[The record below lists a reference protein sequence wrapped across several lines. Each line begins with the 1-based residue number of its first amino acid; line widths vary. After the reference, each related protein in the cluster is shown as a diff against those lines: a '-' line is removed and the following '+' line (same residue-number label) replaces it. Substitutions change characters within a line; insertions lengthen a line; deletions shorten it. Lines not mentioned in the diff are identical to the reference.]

1 MSVDWPVVG
10 CCWAPL
16 LVRVVVSLSLVR
28 VRFRRSVGRL
38 VGSVRSVSWPVG
50 KPQGRLRGFCAC
62 CCCSSCSESPV
73 SWSSWS
79 PSSSSIDPAASAA
92 SNETMR
98 TITEPVTRDWVW
110 RQTGGREGQVSSG
123 NPKVHTACAARR
135 HGGAASR
142 CHGCRGVP
150 LGPGVPPRSAQQSRQ
165 RGGEGTG
172 GITHQRIVSP
182 GATSYSL
189 LESSTACLRYRLV
202 GRRLDGEHLIN
213 GESRTCARQDDSQR
227 PWSGTCRP
235 AVHRDVGPC
244 NPHKRTQ
251 RLLVEHPGEEHE
263 DRGKG

>member
-1 MSVDWPVVG
+1 MDLQS
-10 CCWAPL
+10 
-16 LVRVVVSLSLVR
+16 
-28 VRFRRSVGRL
+28 
-38 VGSVRSVSWPVG
+38 
-50 KPQGRLRGFCAC
+50 PQ
-62 CCCSSCSESPV
+62 
-73 SWSSWS
+73 
-79 PSSSSIDPAASAA
+79 
-92 SNETMR
+92 
-98 TITEPVTRDWVW
+98 PVTRDWVW

-213 GESRTCARQDDSQR
+213 GESREHVRARKTASVLGREPVDQR
-227 PWSGTCRP
+227 CTATWAP
-235 AVHRDVGPC
+235 ATHTNGRNDC
-244 NPHKRTQ
+244 
-251 RLLVEHPGEEHE
+251 
-263 DRGKG
+263 

>member
-1 MSVDWPVVG
+1 MGAVVG
-10 CCWAPL
+10 SGCCVFVFGSSSVPSVGWSAC
-16 LVRVVVSLSLVR
+16 
-28 VRFRRSVGRL
+28 RFGRLVGRL
-38 VGSVRSVSWPVG
+38 VRHRGACGASVPVVAAR
-50 KPQGRLRGFCAC
+50 PAR
-62 CCCSSCSESPV
+62 ESPV